1 MSNVWVSGSDLD
13 IEINIA
19 RDAVKRAEYQAREA
33 LHKYMRAGIP
43 EVSTAKWNYEAAKER
58 AEFFRSYFEELE
70 AAQDS
75 RREGATRWLS

>member
-43 EVSTAKWNYEAAKER
+43 EVSTGSGIMRPRKSVPSSSVR
-58 AEFFRSYFEELE
+58 ISRSSKRHRILVVKVPL
-70 AAQDS
+70 A
-75 RREGATRWLS
+75 G